1 MAIAAAR
8 SVFRS
13 SAVRNAA
20 TRLAAQ
26 AKSAPTSSFRL
37 PSRTPLLAHRI
48 FRYFYSFSFIEM
60 RSIEPYA
67 DVIVELGF

>member
-1 MAIAAAR
+1 MVIAAAR

-20 TRLAAQ
+20 TRLASQ
-26 AKSAPTSSFRL
+26 AKSAPASPFRL
-37 PSRTPLLAHRI
+37 PSRTPLLVHRI

-60 RSIEPYA
+60 RSIEPFA
-67 DVIVELGF
+67 DVIVELDL